1 MISQTC
7 LFPRHRGGLLGAV
20 IAAHAALLLLIGT
33 THRAAP
39 PPPLPTI
46 EVALLLPQSRPEPPP
61 PASKPQTIK
70 VPASKPAP
78 TKPPRVPTPPPEAAT
93 PAIEATT
100 STVAPTAAAPAAT
113 TAAPSSGPT
122 SATAAGVSGQGE
134 ARDTISRARFD
145 ADYLHNP
152 APPYP
157 PQARRMNEE
166 GKVILRVE
174 VSAEGRAENIEIKTS
189 SGSARLDES
198 ALRTVRSWRFIPAK
212 RGETA
217 VSSWVQVPIIFKLEQ

>member
-1 MISQTC
+1 MIAQT
-7 LFPRHRGGLLGAV
+7 LLPSSRRGGLLALV
-20 IAAHAALLLLIGT
+20 VAAHAGLLLLIGAT
-33 THRAAP
+33 RPLLPAP
-39 PPPLPTI
+39 REQTI

-61 PASKPQTIK
+61 SAGKSLPIK
-70 VPASKPAP
+70 VPARK
-78 TKPPRVPTPPPEAAT
+78 PTPAKPNAPMPTPAT
-93 PAIEATT
+93 PAIEATAST
-100 STVAPTAAAPAAT
+100 SAPTATTPAAT
-113 TAAPSSGPT
+113 AATAPSSGAP
-122 SATAAGVSGQGE
+122 SASGQNGQGE
-134 ARDTISRARFD
+134 VPGAVSRARFD

-157 PQARRMNEE
+157 PQSRRMSEE

-174 VSAEGRAENIEIKTS
+174 VSAEGRAKNLEIKTS

-217 VSSWVQVPIIFKLEQ
+217 VDSWVLVPIIFKLEH

>member
-1 MISQTC
+1 MIAQTF
-7 LFPRHRGGLLGAV
+7 LPSSRRGGLLALV
-20 IAAHAALLLLIGT
+20 VAAHAGLLLLIG
-33 THRAAP
+33 AP
-39 PPPLPTI
+39 RNPLPAPREQTI

-61 PASKPQTIK
+61 PAGKPQAIK
-70 VPASKPAP
+70 VPTSKPTPA
-78 TKPPRVPTPPPEAAT
+78 KPHVPTPTPAT
-93 PAIEATT
+93 PAIEATAST
-100 STVAPTAAAPAAT
+100 STPTATAPAAT
-113 TAAPSSGPT
+113 TIAAPSSGPS
-122 SATAAGVSGQGE
+122 SALGTASGQNGQGGVLD
-134 ARDTISRARFD
+134 AVSKARFD

-157 PQARRMNEE
+157 PQARRMSEE

-174 VSAEGRAENIEIKTS
+174 VSAEGRAANVEIKTS

-217 VSSWVQVPIIFKLEQ
+217 VDSWVLVPIIFKLEH